1 MALGVGFLA
10 GLLSSPGDMRVS
22 ADHYYDESR
31 MYDARVLSTL
41 GLTEDDLE
49 AVKAVVEKFTK
60 LISDNGE
67 VESVNEWGVR
77 KLAYPIQDLTEG
89 YYVLV
94 KFTAPHEF
102 PAELSRLYNIN
113 DSILRSLVVKCEQ

>member
-1 MALGVGFLA
+1 MAKLEQSYESVIIVSTKVGEE
-10 GLLSSPGDMRVS
+10 G
-22 ADHYYDESR
+22 
-31 MYDARVLSTL
+31 T
-41 GLTEDDLE
+41 
-49 AVKAVVEKFTK
+49 KALVEKFTK